1 MPKAKMKNIAVGIL
15 MVSALVVLRIQLKS
29 LYDNRERSTQELAE
43 EGNASAQNQLG
54 YMYSQ

>member
-1 MPKAKMKNIAVGIL
+1 MKNIAVGIL